1 MKTGSQHAVNICSQ
15 AGYLDWHSMECVTP
29 KLWAISEC
37 WNGVALHLLECGVQV
52 EVECFI
58 ALQGTVF
65 QIEEG
70 PSRWQHLHTTLLD
83 SIHFSLQKQSE
94 LDWSVE
100 CDMD

>member
-1 MKTGSQHAVNICSQ
+1 
-15 AGYLDWHSMECVTP
+15 MECVTP
-29 KLWAISEC
+29 KLQAILEC
-37 WNGVALHLLECGVQV
+37 YIGVALHILECGVQV

-58 ALQGTVF
+58 ALQGTAL

-70 PSRWQHLHTTLLD
+70 PSGWQHLHTTLLD

-100 CDMD
+100 CKMD